1 MLSSTAGRQG
11 SGAPGPRSSR
21 RCRRPPPA
29 GKPRL
34 GAHVAPGPPTRR
46 EPRSPGGPLMNPLT
60 RTTWQEPSM
69 NRKAS
74 DPGGG
79 RPESLLPRVPNASP
93 RGTSRAGSAFGG
105 KGDVFQALELRG
117 EPAAIT
123 GQDATH
129 AALVTGR
136 SSSRNAELRG
146 FWLRLGQERPRSVA
160 RAGEARRTTARP
172 SRWHQEEGGPGR
184 GRGNRTPGATPGAE
198 PQGHC
203 RARAGRARD
212 AVGTEGAPWTPPG
225 QAGAGRAPRA
235 RAPPT
240 GRLPMSPLPV
250 WWRGPRGRSAETRPR
265 PAFPLS
271 DGFCTPTWAETR
283 WPVPTHTDGI
293 RTWLVGWPVTGRPG
307 R

>member
-11 SGAPGPRSSR
+11 SGAPGPRSSC

-34 GAHVAPGPPTRR
+34 GAHVAPGPPTRW

-105 KGDVFQALELRG
+105 KGDVFQALKLRG

-129 AALVTGR
+129 ATLVTGR
-136 SSSRNAELRG
+136 SSSRNTELGG
-146 FWLRLGQERPRSVA
+146 FWLRLGQERPRSRGKGRRSETNHNSSFSVA
-160 RAGEARRTTARP
+160 
-172 SRWHQEEGGPGR
+172 PGR
-184 GRGNRTPGATPGAE
+184 GQP
-198 PQGHC
+198 
-203 RARAGRARD
+203 RARPWEPDSGGGAAGPLPRPSWPRARRRGHGG
-212 AVGTEGAPWTPPG
+212 GTLDSAGTSRGRESPP
-225 QAGAGRAPRA
+225 ARAPRQGA
-235 RAPPT
+235 FPCPH
-240 GRLPMSPLPV
+240 SPLGGGA
-250 WWRGPRGRSAETRPR
+250 RGAAQQTHDLAPR
-265 PAFPLS
+265 FP
-271 DGFCTPTWAETR
+271 
-283 WPVPTHTDGI
+283 
-293 RTWLVGWPVTGRPG
+293 
-307 R
+307 